1 MEYGFQDEK
10 KMHRNTMSTCQPFE
24 TTAKYKDTHIVK
36 NTKLKIILSIL
47 RKT

>member
-10 KMHRNTMSTCQPFE
+10 KNAVSTCQPFE
-24 TTAKYKDTHIVK
+24 TTAKYEDTRIVK
-36 NTKLKIILSIL
+36 NTKLKSILSIL